1 MTIPVHELADLAGD
15 LAGKFALEP
24 LLERILINAAQLLHC
39 SSGSICTID
48 EDARAYRKE
57 VDLDVG
63 CRSGEIFSLDEGVT
77 GAVAR
82 VGGAV
87 TFCRYSSVPGG
98 HLLSDDIRFSRAV
111 LGVPIRLRS
120 SLIGAFMVFGDD
132 ADRQFTDDDVH
143 LLELFA
149 IHAAVA
155 IANSM
160 LIADGDRVRIPRETE
175 PDPAGAARDESL
187 TARERQ
193 VRALVERGWPNK
205 HIAAELAI
213 SLKTVEKHVG
223 GILRKTGAGN
233 RTELASLA
241 RVRVRG

>member
-1 MTIPVHELADLAGD
+1 MTIPVRELADLAGD

-24 LLERILINAAQLLHC
+24 LLERILINAARLLHC

-48 EDARAYRKE
+48 ENARAYRKE

-82 VGGAV
+82 AGGAV
-87 TFCRYSSVPGG
+87 TFSRYSAVPGG
-98 HLLSDDIRFSRAV
+98 HLPSDDIRFSRAV
-111 LGVPIRLRS
+111 LGVPIRLGS
-120 SLIGAFMVFGDD
+120 SLIGAFMVFGDA
-132 ADRQFTDDDVH
+132 ADRQFTDDDLH

-160 LIADGDRVRIPRETE
+160 LIADGDRVRIPRQTA
-175 PDPAGAARDESL
+175 PDPASAARDAAL

-213 SLKTVEKHVG
+213 SLKTVEKHVA
-223 GILRKTGAGN
+223 GILRKTGATN

-241 RVRVRG
+241 RMRVWG

>member
-48 EDARAYRKE
+48 ENARAYRKE

-111 LGVPIRLRS
+111 LGVPIRLGS

-160 LIADGDRVRIPRETE
+160 LIDDGDGVRIPRQPA
-175 PDPAGAARDESL
+175 PDPARVARDGAL

-193 VRALVERGWPNK
+193 VRALVEKGWPNK
-205 HIAAELAI
+205 HIAAQLAI
-213 SLKTVEKHVG
+213 SPKTVEKHVAG
-223 GILRKTGAGN
+223 VLRKTGAAN

-241 RVRVRG
+241 RTRVWG